1 MWHVVDVRMRVTRR
15 RAAAALEDALTAAGV
30 RHTCELYNGAAHG
43 FTIADTAVYDASATE
58 QHWER
63 LLDLFARNLR

>member
-1 MWHVVDVRMRVTRR
+1 M
-15 RAAAALEDALTAAGV
+15 
-30 RHTCELYNGAAHG
+30 RHTCDLYNGAAHG
-43 FTIADTAVYDASATE
+43 FTLADTAVYDAAAPE